1 MSMFDDVVLGLGRTG
16 YINESVEPELQDE
29 EFDSIEG
36 LDESVDPMEYITN
49 AIYVNEMNM
58 SNLDKAIMCEEY
70 MYLRENGTEMVYEA
84 VNIKGILESA
94 KKAILNLWNRIKTF
108 LKTQAD
114 KLASKVD
121 KAFLKKYKEKAAGK
135 KAKIKVVK
143 SIWNGG
149 ITGIEKNANDVFD
162 DLEKL
167 AKKVASQ
174 ASSLD
179 EKTEMPEFD
188 KWIKDQENNKK
199 GLYNLLKSNT
209 KDYKSADSKEDMVV
223 EANKAIEYLEAIVE
237 KRRGIKNAYDKSKK
251 NINEQLKAVKVL
263 ENSYK
268 KFKVIPTEMSSKV
281 HQSVRIINKIG
292 SWLASANRMELKQ
305 LSMLKSMAKAAIIQ
319 ASGRVS
325 DTGTDSDS
333 TSNTKTGADGKK
345 YTDSGILL
353 NSAVDSFSDIIM

>member
-16 YINESVEPELQDE
+16 YVNESVEPELQDE

-36 LDESVDPMEYITN
+36 LDESVDPMEFITE

-58 SNLDKAIMCEEY
+58 NTIDKAIMCEEY
-70 MYLRENGTEMVYEA
+70 AYLRENGEEMVYEA
-84 VNIKGILESA
+84 VNIKGIIDAA
-94 KKAILNLWNRIKTF
+94 KTAIMRLWNNIKTF

-114 KLASKVD
+114 KLASKAN
-121 KAFLKKYKEKAAGK
+121 KAFLNKYKEKAEGK
-135 KAKIKVVK
+135 RAKIKVVK

-149 ITGIEKNANDVFD
+149 VTGIEENADKVFK

-167 AKKVASQ
+167 AKDVASK

-188 KWIKDQENNKK
+188 KWIKDQESNKS

-209 KDYKSADSKEDMVV
+209 KDYKSADSKEEMIVD
-223 EANKAIEYLEAIVE
+223 AKDAITYLTDIVE

-268 KFKVIPTEMSSKV
+268 RFKVIPTEMSSKV

-292 SWLASANRMELKQ
+292 SWLASANRMELRQ
-305 LSMLKSMAKAAIIQ
+305 LSMLTSMAKAALIQ

-325 DTGTDSDS
+325 DTGDTSGSTGS
-333 TSNTKTGADGKK
+333 TSGKK
-345 YTDSGILL
+345 SNTQGKVPQH
-353 NSAVDSFSDIIM
+353 NSASLSDLMM